1 MITNYIR
8 TAFRN
13 FYRNKSIT
21 LIKILGLSLGF
32 AVTFFIL
39 IYVSTETSYNDY
51 NKNKEKIFR
60 LNQINNTYGW
70 KSVNTSYPMRDE
82 IINEYPKIK
91 AASRIVNINDIEVI
105 TENGIF
111 TENTVLCVDSAF
123 FRMFTMK
130 IIAGELSEFKND
142 QNSVVLTES
151 NALKYF
157 GTIDIINNALKI
169 KSDDD
174 EFVLNI
180 IAVIKDIPYTSTIK
194 ADFISTIE
202 LGLKQANKRM
212 FFSDGQERDIE
223 YFRTNWNVNFL
234 ETFILFEDEMDA
246 IGFDKK
252 FKQFEEKHFEDTTAR
267 DYYIQNLEDIYLGSK
282 GIFGSENLGDINSI
296 YIFSA
301 IAFLVLLIACINY
314 IILSIS
320 QILARTKEVSIRKIA
335 GARQKD
341 LFKQITIESIMVMLI
356 TIPLAFIL
364 IEQFRPAL
372 ERIITKQIILI
383 YNWKFIV
390 GFITI
395 VGFVI
400 FMPVLNIVYFL
411 NKISPISILRKD
423 SQYNTKRFSIRKIM
437 IAFQFVIFIVLV
449 VLAIGIQNQ
458 LYFSIHSDLGFNT
471 ENKLVIPAEK
481 IAKEGKYQT
490 LKTELL
496 KMPEVKNI
504 SGSMWLPPSNSRM
517 TFSYSDSIYLEPVNM
532 EALFV
537 DRDFIETF
545 EIELVDGKSFTE
557 FETSS
562 DWKILVNE
570 SAANILGNKDVIGR
584 NIWNGVVVG
593 IVKDCK
599 FHSVHEEIQPM
610 IFIVMEANIKEMVI
624 AFNNEINQE
633 TISKLKIKLH
643 DFIQKEDID
652 PELLR
657 DRFNELYKKEKR
669 LGTLLGIFSFL
680 AIFIA
685 SIGLLGI
692 TIFAVKKQTKNIAI
706 RKVNGASSTIILKL
720 LLKGYIKLIF
730 IALLIACPIAY
741 FLLDKWLQNFAYQI
755 KIAWWIFAIAGVLA
769 LLLSMLTIS
778 WYSIQAARKNPVD
791 SLRYE

>member
-778 WYSIQAARKNPVD
+778 WYSIQAARKNPVE

>member
-91 AASRIVNINDIEVI
+91 AASRLFNINDIEVI

-437 IAFQFVIFIVLV
+437 IAFQFVIVIVLV

>member
-8 TAFRN
+8 TALRN

-70 KSVNTSYPMRDE
+70 KSVNTSFPMRDE
-82 IINEYPKIK
+82 IINEFPKIK
-91 AASRIVNINDIEVI
+91 AASRIVNINDIKVI

-111 TENTVLCVDSAF
+111 EENTVLCVDSAF
-123 FRMFTMK
+123 FRMFTLK
-130 IIAGELSEFKND
+130 IIAGELSEFEND

-157 GTIDIINNALKI
+157 GTTDIINNALKI

-202 LGLKQANKRM
+202 LGLNQANKRM
-212 FFSDGQERDIE
+212 FFSDGQEREIE
-223 YFRTNWNVNFL
+223 FFRTNWDVNFL
-234 ETFILFEDEMDA
+234 ETFILFEDEKDA
-246 IGFDKK
+246 VGFDKK

-282 GIFGSENLGDINSI
+282 GIFGSDNLGDINSI
-296 YIFSA
+296 YVFSA

-335 GARQKD
+335 GARQRD
-341 LFKQITIESIMVMLI
+341 LFKQITVESVIVMLI

-383 YNWKFIV
+383 YNWKFII
-390 GFITI
+390 GFIAI

-400 FMPVLNIVYFL
+400 FIPVLNIVYFL
-411 NKISPISILRKD
+411 NKISPISILRKENQVT
-423 SQYNTKRFSIRKIM
+423 SKRFNIRKVLM
-437 IAFQFVIFIVLV
+437 VFQFIIFIVLV
-449 VLAIGIQNQ
+449 VLALGIQRQ
-458 LYFSIHSDLGFNT
+458 LDFSIHSDLGFNT

-517 TFSYSDSIYLEPVNM
+517 TFSYSDSIYPEPINM

-545 EIELVDGKSFTE
+545 EIELIDGKSFTE

-562 DWKILVNE
+562 NWKILVNE
-570 SAANILGNKDVIGR
+570 SAANILGSQDVLGR

-624 AFNNEINQE
+624 AFKNEVNQE

-643 DFIQKEDID
+643 DFIQKEDME
-652 PELLR
+652 PEFLS

-706 RKVNGASSTIILKL
+706 RKVNGASSTSIVRL
-720 LLKGYIKLIF
+720 LLKGYIKLII
-730 IALLIACPIAY
+730 IALIIASPIAY
-741 FLLDKWLQNFAYQI
+741 YLLNKWLQNFAYQI
-755 KIAWWIFAIAGVLA
+755 NIAWWLFAIAGFLA
-769 LLLSMLTIS
+769 LFLSMLTIS
-778 WYSIQAARKNPVD
+778 WYSIKAARKNPVE

>member
-70 KSVNTSYPMRDE
+70 KSANTSYPMRDE

-778 WYSIQAARKNPVD
+778 WYSIKAARKNPVD